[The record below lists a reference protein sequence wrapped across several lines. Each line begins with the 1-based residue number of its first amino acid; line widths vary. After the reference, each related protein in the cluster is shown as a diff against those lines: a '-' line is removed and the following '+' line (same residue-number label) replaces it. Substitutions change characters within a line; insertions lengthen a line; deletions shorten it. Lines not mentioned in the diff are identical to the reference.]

1 MKDTVKKMQS
11 FVIFELPLHRDYIA
25 KQFSIIQQEFQNAE
39 PGWSTN
45 GTRQKLIARYWFTY
59 VPGHFAL
66 LLGIPFLLTILLS
79 QNFQINYFT
88 GLFLAG
94 GFSFIVMYL
103 FQYRPCFCNTFLP
116 QLETVKEAFEQK
128 NLEQIEKC
136 RKAQLSNPALCLIY
150 YVFDQVTEMKALQ
163 PNDQFAGVLMKLYG
177 VDRGSIKNNLEL
189 LFGSGAKR
197 RNLTDRKRTEI
208 QNRFAEAYK
217 FFEELNYPQGSNLL
231 EKLETKLLPTE

>member
-11 FVIFELPLHRDYIA
+11 FVTFELPLHRDYITQ
-25 KQFSIIQQEFQNAE
+25 QFSTTQEQFQNVV
-39 PGWSTN
+39 PGWSTSA
-45 GTRQKLIARYWFTY
+45 TRQKMIARYWFTY

-66 LLGIPFLLTILLS
+66 LLGIPFLLTMLFFRD
-79 QNFQINYFT
+79 FQLNYLAS
-88 GLFLAG
+88 LFLAG
-94 GFSFIVMYL
+94 GLSFIVMYL
-103 FQYRPCFCNTFLP
+103 FQYRPCFGNTFLP
-116 QLETVKEAFEQK
+116 QLETVKETFEK
-128 NLEQIEKC
+128 KSMEQLEKC

-163 PNDQFAGVLMKLYG
+163 PNDQFAGILMKLYG

-189 LFGSGAKR
+189 LFGNGAKR

-231 EKLETKLLPTE
+231 EKLEIK